1 MRKLN
6 KQAIG
11 RLVLMDENQIPAAPQ
26 DIANVGQ
33 VPPAPVKQEI
43 PQKLVNEAK
52 QIGSKPG
59 RKEQLHAFILE
70 CKRVLRVTK
79 KPNKEEFMTIVKIS
93 AAGMGIIGLVGFLIH
108 FVKELL
114 F

>member
-1 MRKLN
+1 
-6 KQAIG
+6 
-11 RLVLMDENQIPAAPQ
+11 MDENQAIPPAPQ

-33 VPPAPVKQEI
+33 VPPQKLVQQEI
-43 PQKLVNEAK
+43 PRKLVNEAK
-52 QIGSKPG
+52 TVGSQVPG
-59 RKEQLHAFILE
+59 KKEQLQAFILE

-93 AAGMGIIGLVGFLIH
+93 AAGMAIIGLIGFLIH
-108 FVKELL
+108 LVKEVL